1 MPSRSGVGVAGDH
14 VTTAAAGGRR
24 SKSAAGDPDR
34 GQRLAGSPS
43 PSAGKPPHNRRH
55 LVQRNADRAGGRGR
69 LEVRRFPF
77 HVGG

>member
-1 MPSRSGVGVAGDH
+1 MPSRSGVGDAGGQ
-14 VTTAAAGGRR
+14 VTAAAAGGSQ
-24 SKSAAGDPDR
+24 SKSAAVDPDR
-34 GQRLAGSPS
+34 SQRLAGSPS
-43 PSAGKPPHNRRH
+43 ASAGEPPNDRRH